1 MADAA
6 DVACVHMVGGLVI
19 EDDQVRWQCLD
30 CGRVFASL
38 EVAAAV
44 VPERLEAWAAQLGV
58 PELVVRR
65 FQRGLAADVS
75 VAAAVEAAGR

>member
-1 MADAA
+1 VVVVADAA

-19 EDDQVRWQCLD
+19 EGDQVRWQCLD

-38 EVAAAV
+38 ELA
-44 VPERLEAWAAQLGV
+44 AWAAQLGV

-65 FQRGLAADVS
+65 FSRALAADES
-75 VAAAVEAAGR
+75 VAAVFEAGR